1 MKRNIPE
8 TAQVLVIGGGPSGLA
23 MAIELGRRGVSCLV
37 VERNVRAGW
46 APRAK
51 TTHTRTREH
60 LRRWGIADKLAAASP
75 FGIDYKT
82 DVVFTTRLSGF
93 EICRFDWA
101 LGCEPVRDE
110 RYAEHSQWIP
120 QYKLESVLR
129 AYAESLPG
137 VTIAFGQEFV
147 AFTQDASGVATEIRD
162 VESGAITAV
171 RSEFLI
177 GADGSRSAVRTA
189 IGAKMEGQY
198 GLARHYNTI
207 FRAPGLKE
215 AHQLGD
221 AIMIWQIN
229 RDHPSILGPMD
240 VDDLWYFGPAVR
252 PDVTYTAE
260 QMSDLIREATGIDL
274 PYEILSAEEWVASA
288 LIADKYSEGRVFLIG
303 DACHLHPPFGGY
315 GMNMGIHDAVDLGW
329 KIAAHL
335 GGWGGYGL
343 LASYEV
349 ERRPVHAFVIAEAK
363 ANHSV
368 LPKQL
373 FAENMEEDSEQGA
386 AIRERIAQSIR
397 ETKRKEF
404 YSLGV
409 MLGYRYENSPLVTYE
424 QDDGWTWQRE
434 FQPSAAP
441 GCRAPHHWLDDG
453 RSLFDLFGHGFTL
466 LVLGEADQSEIERAE
481 QEAATWSAPL
491 EVVQLRSSA
500 LARRYEARLALIRPD
515 QHVAWRGNNW
525 ERGALTRAI
534 ARSGS

>member
-1 MKRNIPE
+1 MKRSIQDS
-8 TAQVLVIGGGPSGLA
+8 AQVLVIGAGPSGLA
-23 MAIELGRRGVSCLV
+23 IAIELGRRGVSCLV

-60 LRRWGIADKLAAASP
+60 LRRWGIADRLVEASP
-75 FGIDYKT
+75 FGIEYKT

-93 EICRFDWA
+93 EICRFEWA
-101 LGCEPVRDE
+101 LGCEPIRDE
-110 RYAEHSQWIP
+110 RFAEHSQWIP
-120 QYKLESVLR
+120 QYKLERVLR
-129 AYAESLPG
+129 AYAETLPG

-147 AFTQDASGVATEIRD
+147 SFTQDETTVTTQIRE
-162 VESGAITAV
+162 VESGAITTV
-171 RSEFLI
+171 RSDFLI
-177 GADGSRSAVRTA
+177 GADGARSAVRTA

-215 AHQLGD
+215 AHKLGD

-240 VDDLWYFGPAVR
+240 VDDLWYFGPAV
-252 PDVTYTAE
+252 PPNVTYTPD

-288 LIADKYSEGRVFLIG
+288 LIADKYTAGRAFLIG

-315 GMNMGIHDAVDLGW
+315 GMNMGIHDGVDLGW
-329 KIAAHL
+329 KIAASL
-335 GGWGGYGL
+335 NGWGGNGL

-349 ERRPVHAFVIAEAK
+349 ERRPVHEFVIAEAK

-373 FAENMEEDSEQGA
+373 FAESMEEDSEQGA
-386 AIRERIAQSIR
+386 AVRERIAQSIR
-397 ETKRKEF
+397 ETKRQEF

-409 MLGYRYENSPLVTYE
+409 MLGYRYQGSPLITYE
-424 QDDGWTWQRE
+424 THDTWAWERE
-434 FQPSAAP
+434 FVPSAAP
-441 GCRAPHHWLDDG
+441 GCRAPHHWLEDG
-453 RSLFDLFGHGFTL
+453 RSLFDLFGEGFSL
-466 LVLGEADQSEIERAE
+466 LVLGKPKQSDIEGAE
-481 QEAATWSAPL
+481 QEAKQWGAPL
-491 EVVQLRSSA
+491 AVVLLQSRL
-500 LARRYEARLALIRPD
+500 LAQKYEAPLVLIRPD
-515 QHVAWRGNNW
+515 QHVAWRGDRW
-525 ERGALTRAI
+525 EPGALTRAI
-534 ARSGS
+534 GRRAD

>member
-8 TAQVLVIGGGPSGLA
+8 NAQVLVVGGGPSGLA

-60 LRRWGIADKLAAASP
+60 LRRWGIADKLVEASP

-101 LGCEPVRDE
+101 LGCEPIRDE

-120 QYKLESVLR
+120 QYKLEGVLR
-129 AYAESLPG
+129 TYAESLPG
-137 VTIAFGQEFV
+137 VTIALGQEFV
-147 AFTQDASGVATEIRD
+147 SFAQNASGVTTEIRD
-162 VESGAITAV
+162 VESGAITVV
-171 RSEFLI
+171 RSEFLV

-189 IGAKMEGQY
+189 LGARMEGQY

-215 AHQLGD
+215 AHKLGD

-252 PDVTYTAE
+252 PDVTYTPD
-260 QMSDLIREATGIDL
+260 QMVDLIREATGIDL

-288 LIADKYSEGRVFLIG
+288 LIADKYSEGRAFLIG

-329 KIAAHL
+329 KLAANL
-335 GGWGGYGL
+335 KGWGGDGL
-343 LASYEV
+343 LASYEI

-373 FAENMEEDSEQGA
+373 FAENMEEDSDQGA
-386 AIRERIAQSIR
+386 AIRKRIAQSIQD
-397 ETKRKEF
+397 TKRKEF

-409 MLGYRYENSPLVTYE
+409 MLGYRYMESPLVSYE
-424 QDDGWTWQRE
+424 RDDSWTWQRE
-434 FQPSAAP
+434 FEASAAP

-453 RSLFDLFGHGFTL
+453 RSLFDLFGDGLTL
-466 LVLGEADQSEIERAE
+466 LVMGEPDPDDIACAKREADR
-481 QEAATWSAPL
+481 WGAPL
-491 EVVQLRSSA
+491 EVVLLRSEL
-500 LARRYEARLALIRPD
+500 LARRYEASMALIRPD
-515 QHVAWRGNNW
+515 QHVAWRGDSW
-525 ERGALTRAI
+525 QQDVLARAI
-534 ARSGS
+534 ARSG